1 MLWLLIVVAVAV
13 CGVDDGLPPPVQ
25 VPKQVTV
32 TVTGNTGG
40 EKYNG
45 NEQSV
50 TGYDVSISNPL
61 YTENDF
67 TFSGNA
73 SASGT
78 DAGTYNMGLAAEQF
92 ANKNTNFSNVEFVVN
107 DGSLTIEKRN
117 VTMTSAT
124 DSKVY
129 DKTALTNDTVTVT
142 GDGFVEGE
150 GATYDVTGTITDV
163 GSVDNEFTYTLNANT
178 KAANYNIDT
187 VFGTLS
193 VTPVTDMVT
202 VTVTFLQYRSRSS
215 NSWYCTGVNPL

>member
-1 MLWLLIVVAVAV
+1 MSCLLVVVVV

-45 NEQSV
+45 SEQTV
-50 TGYDVSISNPL
+50 TGYDVSIDNAL
-61 YTENDF
+61 YTVSDF

-92 ANKNTNFSNVEFVVN
+92 ANTNDNFATVEFVVT

-142 GDGFVEGE
+142 GDGFPMLKP
-150 GATYDVTGTITDV
+150 GTTTIACAGNV
-163 GSVDNEFTYTLNANT
+163 QRIEVIPRWCCL
-178 KAANYNIDT
+178 
-187 VFGTLS
+187 
-193 VTPVTDMVT
+193 
-202 VTVTFLQYRSRSS
+202 
-215 NSWYCTGVNPL
+215 